1 MNKINE
7 NVVNFRQLI
16 DIAERNDPNHIV
28 YEFKKIL
35 SNNLPEI
42 VKVKYCDFKKDM
54 VALSTAL
61 LNLGLEGEKIALV
74 GNNSYRWC
82 ISYLAITT
90 GNMVVV
96 PLDKALPENEL
107 ENLIKRSGATCIIF
121 ENRHREVIEKVLSE
135 DDNIVKYAIA
145 MDIEKDE
152 NNIKS
157 FDNLLEE
164 GKTLISNGDNRYN
177 NIIIDNK
184 KMTAMIFTS
193 GTTNTPKAVMLS
205 QYNICSN
212 VVAFSHY
219 AKVTKDDTLL
229 SFLPIHHTFECTAT
243 FLFGL
248 YSGATVAF
256 CDGLKHLQD
265 NLKEYNVSVLF
276 AVPLVLETMYKK
288 MLKDINENKEADL
301 VNKFKGNLRL
311 VLCGS
316 APLNVDTIHGFNSL
330 GIEFI
335 QGYGLTEA
343 SPIIS
348 AETNDMKR
356 PGSIGRV
363 LDNLEIKIADPDITG
378 VGEITVKG
386 PSVMIGYYNN
396 KEETDKVLKDGWLST
411 GDYGYLDDDGFL
423 FITGRKKD
431 LIVLK
436 NGKNVYPQELE
447 ALINRIPYVVESIVY
462 PREETSLDTA
472 LCAQIVYSE
481 DLIVSALGNKSEEEY
496 KEILWNEIKKINQ
509 SLPIYKHIKQISI
522 TTVPFSKTTT
532 QKIKRY
538 EVLKNLKVALV

>member
-1 MNKINE
+1 MNEINE

-16 DIAERNDPNHIV
+16 DIAERGNPNHIA
-28 YEFKKIL
+28 YEYKKNL
-35 SNNLPEI
+35 SEDLPEI
-42 VKVKYCDFKKDM
+42 VKIKYCDFKND
-54 VALSTAL
+54 VVSLSTAL
-61 LNLGLEGEKIALV
+61 LNLGLQGERIVLV

-90 GNMVVV
+90 GDMVVV
-96 PLDKALPENEL
+96 PLDRALPDNEF
-107 ENLIKRSGATCIIF
+107 ENLVKRSGATAIIF
-121 ENRHREVIEKVLSE
+121 ENKRREIVKELLKQDS
-135 DDNIVKYAIA
+135 NIIKYAIEMEA
-145 MDIEKDE
+145 EEDGNKIR
-152 NNIKS
+152 S
-157 FDNLLEE
+157 FDSLLEE
-164 GKTLISNGDNRYN
+164 GRKLISSGDNRYD
-177 NIIIDNK
+177 NIKIDNK
-184 KMTAMIFTS
+184 KMAVMIFTS

-212 VVAFSHY
+212 VIAFSHY
-219 AKVTKDDTLL
+219 AKVTPDDTLL

-256 CDGLKHLQD
+256 CDGLKYLQN
-265 NLKEYNVSVLF
+265 NLKEFNVSVLF

-288 MLKDINENKEADL
+288 IQKDVNENNGNNLISD
-301 VNKFKGNLRL
+301 FKGNLRL

-343 SPIIS
+343 SPIVS
-348 AETNDMKR
+348 AETNDRKR
-356 PGSIGRV
+356 PGSIGCV
-363 LDNLEIKIADPDITG
+363 LDNLEIKIDNPDSTG

-396 KEETDKVLKDGWLST
+396 EEETKKVLKDGWLST

-423 FITGRKKD
+423 YITGRKKD

-436 NGKNVYPQELE
+436 NGKNVYPQEIE
-447 ALINRIPYVVESIVY
+447 ALINKIPYVVESIVY
-462 PREETSLDTA
+462 PREESSRDTA
-472 LCAQIVYSE
+472 LCAKIVYSE
-481 DLIVSALGNKSEEEY
+481 ELIVSHLGKMSENEY
-496 KEILWNEIKKINQ
+496 KEILWKEIKEINKN
-509 SLPIYKHIKQISI
+509 LPIYKHVKQISI
-522 TTVPFSKTTT
+522 TSKPFLKTTT

-538 EVLKNLKVALV
+538 EVLKDLNVTTA